1 MLSSDLEDIS
11 LHINNKIST
20 IKTTLHLRSIGKD
33 PALETVLKKIGK
45 DMFAL
50 NDLIN
55 AFEVEVEHQASQL
68 NSLKELEKSF
78 EENLKEAKHLK
89 ENIPSHLPKKA
100 ALQKWIKSA
109 KKNPPLPLPVQEKD
123 NITYTYR
130 EMTSIVW
137 TPFVLCTYANNIQW
151 YMRGRLTYDQINRVI
166 QEINKAVVK
175 KYKILQQPKGALN
188 NSTRKLL
195 YRFEEEETKDTKG
208 QYFFVDDDIK
218 EFTNMKLDK
227 KFQGMLNIL
236 RHCQRLREVRGK
248 GLVRYLLL

>member
-1 MLSSDLEDIS
+1 
-11 LHINNKIST
+11 
-20 IKTTLHLRSIGKD
+20 
-33 PALETVLKKIGK
+33 
-45 DMFAL
+45 
-50 NDLIN
+50 
-55 AFEVEVEHQASQL
+55 
-68 NSLKELEKSF
+68 
-78 EENLKEAKHLK
+78 
-89 ENIPSHLPKKA
+89 
-100 ALQKWIKSA
+100 
-109 KKNPPLPLPVQEKD
+109 
-123 NITYTYR
+123 
-130 EMTSIVW
+130 
-137 TPFVLCTYANNIQW
+137 
-151 YMRGRLTYDQINRVI
+151 MRGRLTYDQINRVI

>member
-100 ALQKWIKSA
+100 ALQKCK
-109 KKNPPLPLPVQEKD
+109 
-123 NITYTYR
+123 
-130 EMTSIVW
+130 
-137 TPFVLCTYANNIQW
+137 
-151 YMRGRLTYDQINRVI
+151 
-166 QEINKAVVK
+166 NKALKVDYRLEQTVPGK
-175 KYKILQQPKGALN
+175 STEHCLMEKLKIDSQA
-188 NSTRKLL
+188 
-195 YRFEEEETKDTKG
+195 
-208 QYFFVDDDIK
+208 VD
-218 EFTNMKLDK
+218 
-227 KFQGMLNIL
+227 
-236 RHCQRLREVRGK
+236 
-248 GLVRYLLL
+248 